1 MEEGRASD
9 GEGEGQG
16 QGVEEV
22 ELEEEADNVAAG
34 HLRGAGGRDIV
45 GFSGNAGVDA
55 GRRWAL
61 DIGAAHLL
69 QFRCAGA
76 VLAAQEYPT
85 RRQTGFVRSG
95 LVFEEQLKLNQE
107 GSEYDRRNS

>member
-1 MEEGRASD
+1 MEEGRAAD

-22 ELEEEADNVAAG
+22 EVEKEADNVAAG

-61 DIGAAHLL
+61 DIVATHLL

-76 VLAAQEYPT
+76 VLAAQPDA
-85 RRQTGFVRSG
+85 
-95 LVFEEQLKLNQE
+95 KP
-107 GSEYDRRNS
+107 GSSVQVLFSKNN